1 METISNM
8 ANTAAKAVWGTS
20 ASHEEPISGKSGDV
34 SKGEPYDAGN
44 IEPGDSTGVR
54 ATDRTPTNTNTA
66 SANSGGTGISSD
78 TYIGAPTSD
87 TTTSGSGGN
96 PPPPNQTQDS
106 STGRGDS
113 SRTQGD
119 VSSPSDPLQPG
130 ATAARQ
136 RSDVDDSGD
145 GPDVDDNPAKLD
157 GPGPRPIE
165 EVARER
171 GGDAGRAGGNAGGGA
186 LGGGEAKDEGAG
198 GEDGPQKESHGEG
211 TGEKY
216 VKSTGLRAD
225 GGDFDAANPGA
236 GKEAERLLDQ
246 KGVHRDPGP
255 KTAGSD
261 AGDSKDTHAKDAHSG
276 GKDRKLG
283 EKLKTKLHM
292 GHASS

>member
-1 METISNM
+1 M
-8 ANTAAKAVWGTS
+8 
-20 ASHEEPISGKSGDV
+20 
-34 SKGEPYDAGN
+34 
-44 IEPGDSTGVR
+44 R
-54 ATDRTPTNTNTA
+54 ATDRTPTSTNTA

-78 TYIGAPTSD
+78 TYIGAPTTSD
-87 TTTSGSGGN
+87 TTSGSGSGSGGN
-96 PPPPNQTQDS
+96 PPAPNQTQGS

-130 ATAARQ
+130 GVGAAARQ

-145 GPDVDDNPAKLD
+145 GPDIDDNPAKLD

-236 GKEAERLLDQ
+236 GKEAERMLFLVSLSPCCLKIALSLSLPLPPYLVLTILGFAGLLDQ